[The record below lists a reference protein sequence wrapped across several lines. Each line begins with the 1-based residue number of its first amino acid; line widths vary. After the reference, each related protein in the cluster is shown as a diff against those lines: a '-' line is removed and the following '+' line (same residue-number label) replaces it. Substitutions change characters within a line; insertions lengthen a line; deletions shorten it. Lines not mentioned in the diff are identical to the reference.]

1 MGLKLKQNRANQT
14 KEGREKRKMS
24 FDMKNVNQESEVS
37 YGSK

>member
-1 MGLKLKQNRANQT
+1 MRFILEQNRAKHT
-14 KEGREKRKMS
+14 KEGRGKAKMS